1 MRRYVIGVAVLAAA
15 LWTAP
20 ASAQRP
26 ASGAETARPAG
37 AAPADS
43 SAEPRLVFDREVF
56 SYASGGRRDPFR
68 PLTASDDGPLF
79 DELSVRMIVFAQD
92 PRESIVLVQ
101 DVTGK
106 VYRLRRGERVGNASV
121 VDIGRSR
128 VLFSVNEFGVYRQ
141 GVLELKP
148 NQGARR

>member
-1 MRRYVIGVAVLAAA
+1 MKMIPVMIAAGLAAA
-15 LWTAP
+15 FLTAP
-20 ASAQRP
+20 ASAQQSAR
-26 ASGAETARPAG
+26 AAEVA
-37 AAPADS
+37 ADS
-43 SAEPRLVFDREVF
+43 IGGEPRLVFDREVF
-56 SYASGGRRDPFR
+56 SYGAEGRRDPFR

-79 DELSVRMIVFAQD
+79 DELTLRMIIFAQD
-92 PRESIVLVQ
+92 PRESLVLVQ
-101 DVTGK
+101 DVTQK
-106 VYRLRRGERVGNASV
+106 VHRLRRGERVGNATV

>member
-1 MRRYVIGVAVLAAA
+1 MRRYVIAVAMLAAA
-15 LWTAP
+15 LWTP
-20 ASAQRP
+20 PVSAQRP
-26 ASGAETARPAG
+26 ASGAEPARPA
-37 AAPADS
+37 ATAPADS
-43 SAEPRLVFDREVF
+43 AAEPRLVFDREVF
-56 SYASGGRRDPFR
+56 SYSTGGRRDPFR

-92 PRESIVLVQ
+92 PRESLVLVQ

-141 GVLELKP
+141 GVLELKT
-148 NQGARR
+148 NQGATR